1 MLFPFLL
8 DFLAESSEGFSK
20 FVTEINSSLLE
31 KIFTPDTL
39 LVISWISYGLI
50 AWYIFKAFKNL
61 RIEGLKF
68 VILVIYN
75 LFIQLDL
82 PAVQGTYYF
91 WIIGIIAIYIIELF
105 AYRYAPENRD
115 VIDTSDS
122 EE

>member
-31 KIFTPDTL
+31 KIFTPDIL
-39 LVISWISYGLI
+39 LTISWISYGLI

-91 WIIGIIAIYIIELF
+91 WIIAIIAIYIIELF
-105 AYRYAPENRD
+105 ASKHAPENRD
-115 VIDTSDS
+115 VIDTSDR
-122 EE
+122 EK